1 MDTFLAANSA
11 SAENTFLAG
20 NGEGSGSAVVAAAVE
35 DNALPAD
42 GMETEEVEE
51 DSGTNFGLQVNFN
64 SIFQA
69 VSEKAS
75 IGRIDEGTYT
85 LLNNDL
91 ILKTFLFLVSE
102 STESSSLPSES
113 SGIFYDTKYT
123 PPVSA
128 LSNNLLRNYIM
139 TTNTISD

>member
-51 DSGTNFGLQVNFN
+51 DSGTNFGLYINLELDIEFN
-64 SIFQA
+64 IPNRS
-69 VSEKAS
+69 
-75 IGRIDEGTYT
+75 
-85 LLNNDL
+85 
-91 ILKTFLFLVSE
+91 
-102 STESSSLPSES
+102 
-113 SGIFYDTKYT
+113 
-123 PPVSA
+123 
-128 LSNNLLRNYIM
+128 
-139 TTNTISD
+139 